1 MNEKIIDIN
10 QEESKDFS
18 RSLSDYNKELI
29 NEKIK
34 KKVNIGN
41 EKVKILKKVS
51 IN

>member
-29 NEKIK
+29 NEKNKEKSQHWKRKGKNIK
-34 KKVNIGN
+34 K
-41 EKVKILKKVS
+41 S
-51 IN
+51 FY